1 MKVAVAFVS
10 VLFALA
16 GCEQNN
22 SKIGSISPPGLP
34 KGPAEAGGG
43 GGGGMSSADLRKA
56 VAPLEDRVAQLE
68 KFVDAAGKA
77 GPAGAVPDAAAI
89 NMRLAKLEQHEE
101 ALEFLEEVYKSQP
114 KRPAKDLC
122 AAVDIAQNV
131 QLGQT
136 EGPATAPITIVEAWD
151 FA

>member
-10 VLFALA
+10 VLFALS

-34 KGPAEAGGG
+34 KTEAGRAGGG
-43 GGGGMSSADLRKA
+43 GGLSSADLRNA
-56 VAPLEDRVAQLE
+56 TGPLEERIAQLE
-68 KFVDAAGKA
+68 KFVEAAGKT
-77 GPAGAVPDAAAI
+77 GPAGAPPDAASI

-101 ALEFLEEVYKSQP
+101 ALEFLAEVYKSQP
-114 KRPAKDLC
+114 KKPAKDMC
-122 AAVDIAQNV
+122 AAVDIAQNIE
-131 QLGQT
+131 LGQT